1 MTSKRGSSAS
11 SAATSTT
18 QTDEGRERENA
29 PHEASH
35 RAEVE
40 QVHTIHAQV
49 NCVDP
54 EALELTLDL
63 IWSHI
68 AGRGPRFGFPGSSS
82 VSPYGRLHLLV
93 ALALRPGLSR
103 AGSCGATAPL
113 DSARLRRM

>member
-1 MTSKRGSSAS
+1 VSAT
-11 SAATSTT
+11 TSTT
-18 QTDEGRERENA
+18 QTDEGRERENT
-29 PHEASH
+29 PHEASQ
-35 RAEVE
+35 RAEVK

-63 IWSHI
+63 TWSHI
-68 AGRGPRFGFPGSSS
+68 AARGSRFGFSVSSS

-93 ALALRPGLSR
+93 ALALQPGLSR
-103 AGSCGATAPL
+103 TESSRATPPL